1 MKSPSRIHTY
11 LLIFVLFIFSSC
23 EKDFLNINADPN
35 NPTTASEIALLPSA
49 QISYAFAF
57 AGEYERI
64 TATLVKQIVNRR
76 YDRYALSPS
85 DASNAWQFDIFGG
98 ALTDLSTIIKQ
109 GTQNGNWHYVGV
121 AKLQRAY
128 IFSQMV
134 DLYGDLPFS
143 EATLGAEKIYPVYED
158 DAVVY
163 DKVLQ
168 LIDEGLAD
176 LNKSSAISP
185 NANDLIYP
193 LTTSTNWVSNSLPKW
208 RKMGN
213 TLKLKLYNQIRLVDP
228 NRARTAINSLL
239 SASNSLITAE
249 SEDFQF
255 AFGTSVAPDNRHPN
269 YQADY
274 ENGTRENYMSNYF
287 NTLLT
292 QLSDPRIPYYFYNQG
307 TAFAGRIPGSDA
319 TAGSD
324 ANSRSLYGLFP
335 VGGRYTSGAG
345 TAATTNTA
353 LGNAPFRMLTNYM
366 RAFIVAEAQ
375 LTLNNNPV
383 AASSALAEGIRAAFA
398 KVNSFAVASSAPAI
412 LQPAIDAYVTA
423 RVTEFAAAANDTER
437 LRIIMT
443 QKYIAQFGTGVESY
457 TDYRRTGFP
466 AIGTIPSPLGAF
478 PLRLFYDLQEFGGP
492 NAPTQLPVTTPI
504 FWDIN

>member
-1 MKSPSRIHTY
+1 MKSFPKIHTA
-11 LLIFVLFIFSSC
+11 LLAFLMLVLSSC
-23 EKDFLNINADPN
+23 EKDFLDINADPN
-35 NPTTASEIALLPSA
+35 NPTTASEAALLPSA
-49 QISYAFAF
+49 QISYVFAF

-98 ALTDLSTIIKQ
+98 ALTDLSTIIRQ
-109 GTQNGNWHYVGV
+109 GTQNGNWHYVGI

-176 LNKSSAISP
+176 LDKPSALSP
-185 NANDLIYP
+185 GTTDLIYGGN
-193 LTTSTNWVSNSLPKW
+193 LVRW
-208 RKMGN
+208 RKMAN

-228 NRARTAINSLL
+228 NRARTAINELL
-239 SASNSLITAE
+239 TANNMITAAA
-249 SEDFQF
+249 EDFQF
-255 AFGTSVAPDNRHPN
+255 AFGASIAPDNRHPN
-269 YQADY
+269 YQSDY

-287 NTLLT
+287 NGLLT
-292 QLSDPRIPYYFYNQG
+292 SLSDPRIPYYFYNQSATTG
-307 TAFAGRIPGSDA
+307 FFGRIPGDES
-319 TAGSD
+319 TAGND
-324 ANSRSLYGLFP
+324 ANSRTLYGLFP
-335 VGGRYTSGAG
+335 VGGKFDTGAG
-345 TAATTNTA
+345 GVANTNTA
-353 LGNAPFRMLTNYM
+353 RGDAPFRMLTSYM

-375 LTLNNNPV
+375 LTLNNNAV
-383 AASSALAEGIRAAFA
+383 AAGEALAEGTRAALVKVSEFA
-398 KVNSFAVASSAPAI
+398 TASSVPPITNA
-412 LQPAIDAYVTA
+412 AIDAYVTA
-423 RVTEFAAAANDTER
+423 QVDEYNKATTDAKR
-437 LRIIMT
+437 LEIIMT
-443 QKYIAQFGTGVESY
+443 QKYIAQFGTGIESY

-466 AIGTIPSPLGAF
+466 AIGTIPAPLGAF

-492 NAPTQLPVTTPI
+492 NPPTQPNLTVPI
-504 FWDIN
+504 FWDVN